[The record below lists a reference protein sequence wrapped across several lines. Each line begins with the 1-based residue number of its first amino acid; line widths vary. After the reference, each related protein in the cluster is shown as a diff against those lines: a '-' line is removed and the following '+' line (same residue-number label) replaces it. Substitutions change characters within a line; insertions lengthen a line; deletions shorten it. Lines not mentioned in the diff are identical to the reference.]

1 MFLKLKRNLFSD
13 GLVLGLMELVKAL
26 LSRIACFSWI
36 NKTSWPLFSLLQ
48 GFLLPT
54 LLVYLCR

>member
-13 GLVLGLMELVKAL
+13 GLVLGLIELVKAL
-26 LSRIACFSWI
+26 LSKIACVSRI
-36 NKTSWPLFSLLQ
+36 NKTSRPLFSLLE

-54 LLVYLCR
+54 LLVFLCR